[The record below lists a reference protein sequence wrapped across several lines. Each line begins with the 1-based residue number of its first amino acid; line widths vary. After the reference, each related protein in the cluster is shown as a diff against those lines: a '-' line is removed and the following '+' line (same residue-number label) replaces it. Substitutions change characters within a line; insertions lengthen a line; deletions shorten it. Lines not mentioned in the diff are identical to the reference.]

1 MTDIVTASVKGIV
14 RNPTAATVSISTEAQ
29 LPLNEHGAIQTS
41 DIHGKWF
48 ESNYR
53 GKLFSANVTAQTI
66 PVIASGLVSVFT
78 LYNPAGSGVIAEI
91 ISTQVSQVVAAT
103 VVDSI
108 GWYSSTAAAT
118 AAGTF
123 TTLGAPRSGQVQGAT
138 ANSVRFYSAYTHSL
152 TPTREDIIAD
162 FGATT
167 DPAIAVAEKIY
178 DGRLLLPAGIAMSIA
193 MSTTAGST
201 SGIDLQATWAEW
213 PA

>member
-14 RNPTAATVSISTEAQ
+14 RNPTAATVSVGTESQ
-29 LPLNEHGAIQTS
+29 LPLTAHGAMQTS

-48 ESNYR
+48 EANYR
-53 GKLFSANVTAQTI
+53 GKLFTANVTAQTV

-78 LYNPAGSGVIAEI
+78 LYNPAGSGIIAEI
-91 ISTQVSQVVAAT
+91 ISTGISQVVAAT
-103 VVDSI
+103 VVDSV

-123 TTLGAPRSGQVQGAT
+123 TTLGVPRSGQVQGAN

-152 TPTREDIIAD
+152 TPTREDIICD
-162 FGATT
+162 VGASTNTT
-167 DPAIAVAEKIY
+167 TAVIEKIY
-178 DGRLLLPAGIAMSIA
+178 DGRLLLPAGIAMSVA

-201 SGIDLQATWAEW
+201 SGLDIQATWAEW